1 MKAKELRERSEQEL
15 KDLGAQLR
23 KELFQ
28 NRMKNATGQ
37 LGDTST
43 LKKAKK
49 TLARVNSI
57 ASERAAATKKSAAAA
72 KSTGSE
78 A

>member
-15 KDLGAQLR
+15 SELGAQLR

-37 LGDTST
+37 LTDTSS

-49 TLARVNSI
+49 TLARINAI
-57 ASERAAATKKSAAAA
+57 AGERKRAAEKS
-72 KSTGSE
+72 SGSQ